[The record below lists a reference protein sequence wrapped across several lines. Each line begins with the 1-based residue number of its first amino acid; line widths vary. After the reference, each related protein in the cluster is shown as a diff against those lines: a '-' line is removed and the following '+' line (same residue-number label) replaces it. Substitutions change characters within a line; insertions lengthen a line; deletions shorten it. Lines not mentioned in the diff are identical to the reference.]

1 MIPTTVRVDAAAVWM
16 VDERRS
22 VERFKRVEALRYGMT
37 DHELRKEAHDLDVTV
52 WVGKSGLQAVTDELT
67 DQLEDRKLV
76 KVKFLRAARGTSD
89 TEELAEELAKEVNAE
104 LVETRGNTAV
114 LH

>member
-1 MIPTTVRVDAAAVWM
+1 
-16 VDERRS
+16 
-22 VERFKRVEALRYGMT
+22 MT

-52 WVGKSGLQAVTDELT
+52 WVGKSGLQAVTDELA
-67 DQLEDRKLV
+67 DQLTDRKLV

-89 TEELAEELAKEVNAE
+89 TAELAEELAEAVDAE